1 MKKLLIP
8 IFILIVVLLGYY
20 VYQDAERKKKNEV
33 DQLIYDAHHSLSV
46 IDSNPNLFIHN
57 TGSKDVNTKPLVEL
71 VSQSDKH

>member
-57 TGSKDVNTKPLVEL
+57 AGSKDVNTKPLVEL

>member
-57 TGSKDVNTKPLVEL
+57 AGSKNVNTKPLVQL

>member
-33 DQLIYDAHHSLSV
+33 NQLIYDAHQSLNV
-46 IDSNPNLFIHN
+46 IDSNPNLIIQNAEIEDVTTEPLARFIVQ
-57 TGSKDVNTKPLVEL
+57 SKK
-71 VSQSDKH
+71 

>member
-57 TGSKDVNTKPLVEL
+57 AGSKDVNTKPLVQL

>member
-20 VYQDAERKKKNEV
+20 VYQDAERKKKIEV

-57 TGSKDVNTKPLVEL
+57 AGSKDVNTKPLVQL

>member
-1 MKKLLIP
+1 MQKLLIL
-8 IFILIVVLLGYY
+8 IFILIVVLLGHH

-57 TGSKDVNTKPLVEL
+57 AGSKDVNTKPLVQL

>member
-46 IDSNPNLFIHN
+46 IDSNPNLFIHH
-57 TGSKDVNTKPLVEL
+57 TGSKEVNTKPLVQL
-71 VSQSDKH
+71 VSQSYEH

>member
-1 MKKLLIP
+1 MKKILIL
-8 IFILIVVLLGYY
+8 IFILVVVLLGYY

-57 TGSKDVNTKPLVEL
+57 AGRKDVNTKPLVQL

>member
-1 MKKLLIP
+1 MKKILIL
-8 IFILIVVLLGYY
+8 IFILVVVLLGYY

-46 IDSNPNLFIHN
+46 IDSNPNLFIHH
-57 TGSKDVNTKPLVEL
+57 TGSKNVNTKPLVEL

>member
-57 TGSKDVNTKPLVEL
+57 AGSKEVNTMPLVQL
-71 VSQSDKH
+71 VGQSSKD

>member
-57 TGSKDVNTKPLVEL
+57 AGSKDINTKPLVQL

>member
-57 TGSKDVNTKPLVEL
+57 AGSKEVNTKPLVQL
-71 VSQSDKH
+71 VGQSSKD

>member
-33 DQLIYDAHHSLSV
+33 DQLIYDPHHSLSV

-57 TGSKDVNTKPLVEL
+57 AGSKDVNTKPLVQL

>member
-1 MKKLLIP
+1 MKKILTL
-8 IFILIVVLLGYY
+8 IFILVVVLLGYY

-57 TGSKDVNTKPLVEL
+57 TGSKKVNTKPLVQL
-71 VSQSDKH
+71 VGQSSKD

>member
-57 TGSKDVNTKPLVEL
+57 AGSKEVNTKPLVQL
-71 VSQSDKH
+71 VGQSYEH

>member
-57 TGSKDVNTKPLVEL
+57 AGSKDVNTKPLVQL
-71 VSQSDKH
+71 VGQSDKH

>member
-57 TGSKDVNTKPLVEL
+57 ARSKDVNTKPLVQL